1 MPALRAGSLPII
13 GQSTAELIEGSLKF
27 NYKSYNL
34 LTRTPGSAGNSN
46 NWTLS
51 WWHKRTHGIRR
62 ERIFGAGDG
71 SATYGM
77 IVWDSTTTGVMEYED
92 NGGSGGYDIQ
102 ITSSGISGLT
112 GI

>member
-51 WWHKRTHGIRR
+51 WWHKKRKDIRCR
-62 ERIFGAGDG
+62 GWKCDLWNDCLGLHYYW
-71 SATYGM
+71 SYG
-77 IVWDSTTTGVMEYED
+77 V
-92 NGGSGGYDIQ
+92 
-102 ITSSGISGLT
+102 
-112 GI
+112 